1 MSEATGSDAQGGL
14 DGLLESTEYQVSD
27 APVEDVSGD
36 NEGTESAS
44 HEGLSPESVNSTE
57 QPPTGQTPEEPT
69 TPKVEE
75 PVAGT
80 QNNEGPSVNPEIE
93 AMRARAEAL
102 ERQNQQYQQQEAM
115 RREQAFQARLA
126 DMTPEDRTI
135 ALQQRR
141 IQMQQ
146 QELQKA
152 QQFAQT
158 QESNNQMA
166 AKRVIAAMTLSE
178 NELPPFAIDSLMA
191 ANSLDEMTQIASRI
205 KSEFTSRYAPIQQ
218 QASEPAQNQQAQ
230 QQQGNPQQEQGVD
243 PYAAG
248 GTFGSGT
255 QVEMPEVGSGDID
268 ALLDATP
275 YEFKNGF

>member
-27 APVEDVSGD
+27 APVDGVDGD
-36 NEGTESAS
+36 NNEGATDS
-44 HEGLSPESVNSTE
+44 HEGLSPESANLTE
-57 QPPTGQTPEEPT
+57 QPPTGQTPEEQT

-80 QNNEGPSVNPEIE
+80 QNNDGPSVNPEIE
-93 AMRARAEAL
+93 AMRARTEAL

-152 QQFAQT
+152 QQLSQT

-191 ANSLDEMTQIASRI
+191 AGSLDEMRSIAERI
-205 KSEFTSRYAPIQQ
+205 KTDFTSRYVPVQQ
-218 QASEPAQNQQAQ
+218 QASAPAQNQQQ
-230 QQQGNPQQEQGVD
+230 QQQGGQQQQQQVD
-243 PYAAG
+243 PYAGG

-268 ALLDATP
+268 ALLNATP
-275 YEFKNGF
+275 YESKSGF